1 MVKIMEFSR
10 ENEVFILTIL
20 KWLEHMLCS
29 RSPDVL
35 SALKG
40 KQNSGLLDQNTGP
53 LVNEGSIS
61 LRIEKRDL
69 GFGSLAGCLEWLA
82 LQ

>member
-1 MVKIMEFSR
+1 MR
-10 ENEVFILTIL
+10 
-20 KWLEHMLCS
+20 WLEHTLCS
-29 RSPDVL
+29 RSPDSTPSKWLGVL
-35 SALKG
+35 SALKE
-40 KQNSGLLDQNTGP
+40 KQNTGLLGQNIGP

-61 LRIEKRDL
+61 LRNEKSDL